1 MAAELTAEQRSQAA
15 LAVIRGLVRLGQ
27 LVEAVEPLDKL
38 LDGHPLAAQGKL
50 LGDALVTAHASLT
63 RQADELAPAVAAAD
77 PTLAA
82 PPEKE

>member
-38 LDGHPLAAQGKL
+38 LDGHPLAAQGRL
-50 LGDALVTAHASLT
+50 LGDALVTAHAALT
-63 RQADELAPAVAAAD
+63 RQADELAPSV
-77 PTLAA
+77 TTENMRVGA
-82 PPEKE
+82 PSEE